1 MKLSRLIT
9 DALAL
14 LASSG
19 KSKHTL
25 LAYDITFRQ
34 FLSHIVST
42 LGRTDDCKH
51 FTEDTVESFQIALH
65 QGGAN
70 PNTIRARLSS
80 LGFLGKYGARKR
92 DDRGRPILAMNPL
105 DGYERPKR
113 KRPQEKW
120 LQPLEL
126 LAWLEV
132 KRPLRISIV
141 RDLLIDLGLRVSEMC
156 DANWGDITEMH
167 GVAYLSATV
176 KGGHPKRVPIS
187 PEVTAALQEWRLACN
202 MPDPVE
208 PILLNGNGQRL
219 DRGELSYIT
228 QKIGRDAGIKRF
240 RVTPHVL
247 RHTLNVV
254 RRQSGID
261 SLTRSAL
268 LTHTSPASIVSY
280 EHLDPAELVAAR
292 AIQRRGLAAYLASAT
307 TGGTNSPRNYE
318 QGLSEHRD
326 VGRLSS

>member
-1 MKLSRLIT
+1 
-9 DALAL
+9 
-14 LASSG
+14 
-19 KSKHTL
+19 
-25 LAYDITFRQ
+25 
-34 FLSHIVST
+34 
-42 LGRTDDCKH
+42 
-51 FTEDTVESFQIALH
+51 VESFHVALH
-65 QGGAN
+65 QGNGKKGAN
-70 PNTIRARLSS
+70 ANTIRARLSS

-92 DDRGRPILAMNPL
+92 DDKGRPILPINPL

-113 KRPQEKW
+113 KRPAEKW

-132 KRPLRISIV
+132 KRPPRISIV
-141 RDLLIDLGLRVSEMC
+141 RDLLVDLGLRVSEMTN
-156 DANWGDITEMH
+156 ANWGDITEMH
-167 GVAYLSATV
+167 GVAYLSVVV

-208 PILLNGNGQRL
+208 PILLNANGRRL

-228 QKIGRDAGIKRF
+228 QKLGWDAGITRLK
-240 RVTPHVL
+240 RVTPHTI

-268 LTHTSPASIVSY
+268 LTHTSPSSIVSY
-280 EHLDPAELVAAR
+280 EHLDPSELVAAR
-292 AIQRRGLAAYLASAT
+292 AMQRRGLAAYLKSAT
-307 TGGTNSPRNYE
+307 TGRNE
-318 QGLSEHRD
+318 LPEK
-326 VGRLSS
+326 L